1 VGRTPVA
8 TPTPEIAAEIAAEQ
22 AHVDRVYERVEEAAA
37 SASRVAKDG
46 QMRAQ
51 ADRVGQI
58 RDEEATGLFERDV
71 LVFAAARRIAELE
84 AEHEGLVFGRLDS
97 AKEPGALETLY
108 VGRLGVRDAEYE
120 PLVIDWRAPA
130 AEPFYRATPTD
141 RRDVV
146 RRRVLRCLGP
156 KVVALEDDLLAPELA
171 PDDLPVIGEGA
182 LMAALSRARGHT
194 MRDIVATIQ
203 AEQDTAIRAP
213 SRGVTIIGGGPGTGK
228 TVVALH
234 RAAYLLY
241 SDRRRFERG
250 GVLVVGPS
258 AAFMAYIERVLPS
271 LGENTVSLRAVGELV
286 DGTSATDVDPVEVAA
301 VKGSLR
307 MRGLLGRAARDRIP
321 GAPTTLRVF
330 VGGNA
335 VELDPP
341 ALDTVRRTVLRRN
354 KRNRSLPEARK
365 GLVSALWDR
374 FPEELRTGRLASRE
388 VFGDVVT
395 DLPAFTTFL
404 AAWWPSL
411 TAAEVFGW
419 LGDTG
424 RVRRWAR
431 NDFSA
436 EEVDL
441 LSRAIRRSTA
451 FTTADVALLDELN
464 SVLGTPLATT
474 PDDEEEFDWLEGLT
488 GGVGEVMTSSE
499 RRAAAVAAAEA
510 DRPSEYAHV
519 LVDEAQDLSPMQ
531 WRMVTRRGPH
541 ASWTIVGDP
550 AQSSWPDPAE
560 ARAAMDS
567 MLGTLPRHAFRLSTN
582 YRNSAEIY
590 RFAGEVIR
598 PHVPDA
604 DLPDAVRSTGVEP
617 EHRFADAGKLAEAAR
632 DAAGDLL
639 GLVEGTVGVIVTPS
653 LRATVEAG
661 IAELS
666 DSRTVVLSPLESKGL
681 EYDAVVVVEPD
692 RIVAEIPGGVRTL
705 YVALTRATQRLITVG
720 STSTW
725 LPPATT

>member
-1 VGRTPVA
+1 
-8 TPTPEIAAEIAAEQ
+8 
-22 AHVDRVYERVEEAAA
+22 
-37 SASRVAKDG
+37 
-46 QMRAQ
+46 
-51 ADRVGQI
+51 
-58 RDEEATGLFERDV
+58 
-71 LVFAAARRIAELE
+71 
-84 AEHEGLVFGRLDS
+84 
-97 AKEPGALETLY
+97 
-108 VGRLGVRDAEYE
+108 
-120 PLVIDWRAPA
+120 
-130 AEPFYRATPTD
+130 
-141 RRDVV
+141 
-146 RRRVLRCLGP
+146 
-156 KVVALEDDLLAPELA
+156 
-171 PDDLPVIGEGA
+171 
-182 LMAALSRARGHT
+182 
-194 MRDIVATIQ
+194 
-203 AEQDTAIRAP
+203 
-213 SRGVTIIGGGPGTGK
+213 
-228 TVVALH
+228 
-234 RAAYLLY
+234 
-241 SDRRRFERG
+241 
-250 GVLVVGPS
+250 
-258 AAFMAYIERVLPS
+258 
-271 LGENTVSLRAVGELV
+271 
-286 DGTSATDVDPVEVAA
+286 
-301 VKGSLR
+301 

-419 LGDTG
+419 LGDAG

-474 PDDEEEFDWLEGLT
+474 PDEEEEFDWLEGLT

-510 DRPSEYAHV
+510 DQPPEYAHV

-560 ARAAMDS
+560 ARAAIDS

-590 RFAGEVIR
+590 RFAGQVIR

-604 DLPDAVRSTGVEP
+604 DLPHAVRSTGVEP

-639 GLVEGTVGVIVTPS
+639 GLVEGTIGVIVTPS

-661 IAELS
+661 VAELA
-666 DSRTVVLSPLESKGL
+666 DARTVVLGPLESKGL

-692 RIVAEIPGGVRTL
+692 RIVAETPGGVRTL
-705 YVALTRATQRLITVG
+705 YVVLTRATQRMITVG
-720 STSTW
+720 STSSW
-725 LPPATT
+725 LPPASA

>member
-1 VGRTPVA
+1 MGQTPVA
-8 TPTPEIAAEIAAEQ
+8 ADEIAEIAAEQ
-22 AHVDRVYERVEEAAA
+22 QHVDRVYARVEEATA
-37 SASRVAKDG
+37 SAARVATDG
-46 QMRAQ
+46 RLRAQ

-97 AKEPGALETLY
+97 EPESGSGLATLY
-108 VGRLGVRDAEYE
+108 VGRLGVRDEEYE

-141 RRDVV
+141 RLGVV
-146 RRRVLRCLGP
+146 RRRVLRSQGP
-156 KVVALEDDLLAPELA
+156 RVVGLEDDLLAPELA
-171 PDDLPVIGEGA
+171 PEDLPVIGEGA

-203 AEQDTAIRAP
+203 AEQDKAIRAP

-286 DGTSATDVDPVEVAA
+286 DGVRATEVDPEDVAA
-301 VKGSLR
+301 IKGSLR
-307 MRGLLGRAARDRIP
+307 MRGLLGRAARDRVP

-335 VELDPP
+335 IELDPP
-341 ALDTVRRTVLRRN
+341 VLDGVRRTVLRRN
-354 KRNRSLPEARK
+354 KRNRALAEARR
-365 GLVSALWDR
+365 GLIAALWDR
-374 FPEELRTGRLASRE
+374 FPDDLRTGRLASRQ
-388 VFGDVVT
+388 VFSDTVT

-411 TAAEVFGW
+411 TAGEVLGW
-419 LGDTG
+419 LGDIR

-431 NDFSA
+431 REFGDA
-436 EEVDL
+436 EIEL
-441 LSRAIRRSTA
+441 LSRTVRRSTA
-451 FTTADVALLDELN
+451 FTVADVALIDELN
-464 SVLGTPLATT
+464 AVLGPPALPVA
-474 PDDEEEFDWLEGLT
+474 DDEEEFDWLEGLT
-488 GGVGEVMTSSE
+488 GGLSEVTTSSE
-499 RRAAAVAAAEA
+499 RRTAAAAAAEA
-510 DRPSEYAHV
+510 DEPAEYAHV

-550 AQSSWPDPAE
+550 AQSSWHDPAE

-567 MLGTLPRHAFRLSTN
+567 MLGPLARHAFRLSTN

-590 RFAGEVIR
+590 EFAGSVIR
-598 PHVPDA
+598 RTVPDA
-604 DLPDAVRSTGVEP
+604 DLPDAVRSTGIEP
-617 EHRFADAGKLAEAAR
+617 EHRVVDAGKLAEAVQ
-632 DAAGDLL
+632 DATGELL
-639 GLVEGTVGVIVTPS
+639 RAVNGTVGVIVTPS
-653 LRATVEAG
+653 LTPVIGAAV
-661 IAELS
+661 AEL
-666 DSRTVVLSPLESKGL
+666 DDPRIVPLTPLESKGL

-692 RIVAEIPGGVRTL
+692 RIVAETPGGVRAL
-705 YVALTRATQRLITVG
+705 YVVLTRATQRLITVG
-720 STSTW
+720 STTTW